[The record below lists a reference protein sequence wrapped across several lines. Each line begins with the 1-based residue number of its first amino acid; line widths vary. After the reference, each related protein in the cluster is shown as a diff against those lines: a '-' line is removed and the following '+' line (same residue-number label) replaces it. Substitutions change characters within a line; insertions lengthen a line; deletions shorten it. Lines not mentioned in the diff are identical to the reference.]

1 MMGWVAALGITLL
14 WLSHWGAYVG
24 KALALGN
31 QVALERREFFREVL
45 GYAISGLLLSLAFPR
60 SASAQQQEPRC
71 PPGQQQCY
79 AGYINRHQRISGR
92 TQCVSYNPKRKGAY
106 EGACREAQTRAM
118 DSLDQEARAAA
129 KQWCGNQPCTAQH
142 ARCTPHIH
150 RLEDVR
156 CEIRAGYNQQN
167 RRYECCAICSAQVWV
182 LCCCQVR

>member
-31 QVALERREFFREVL
+31 QVELERREFFREVL

-60 SASAQQQEPRC
+60 SASAQQQASC
-71 PPGQQQCY
+71 PPGQETCFQG
-79 AGYINRHQRISGR
+79 GYLLQRISGSR
-92 TQCVSYNPKRKGAY
+92 QCVPYDPKQRGALDR
-106 EGACREAQTRAM
+106 ACREAQTRAM
-118 DSLDQEARAAA
+118 VSLEQQTQEVT
-129 KQWCGNQPCTAQH
+129 KQWCGNQRCEAQH
-142 ARCTPHIH
+142 ARCTPHVY

-156 CEIRAGYNQQN
+156 WDDIRPVFNKKTG
-167 RRYECCAICSAQVWV
+167 RHECCAICSARVWV